1 VLQGLQF
8 GIGAHI
14 TLQVV
19 ACASPA
25 RLPVSAGTGPIPEL
39 PAPKH
44 SPASHCHRGRQRDLV
59 CERSGLPLM
68 KKAGAAAQ
76 CQSHDPAPRCGC

>member
-8 GIGAHI
+8 GIGALI

-39 PAPKH
+39 PAP
-44 SPASHCHRGRQRDLV
+44 STPL
-59 CERSGLPLM
+59 LPIAT
-68 KKAGAAAQ
+68 AGASVTLFA
-76 CQSHDPAPRCGC
+76 SDLDYPL